1 MGLLKKLKLV
11 EEVDVDQAN
20 SGYIGSDVDYEEDVD
35 VNLDEVNTDTLV
47 SDIYEQNELS
57 DQSKSIFKIE
67 DLMNA
72 LPKEMVTETKKNSV
86 LSALGV
92 FGLTSEEVVADGSKR
107 VEILNAALNKITSEK
122 DDAITDYQDAIES
135 AKETIA
141 DLEKSIAKEQAEL
154 KASTETIVAE
164 ASRINKLISFVG
176 GEA

>member
-1 MGLLKKLKLV
+1 MGLLKKLGLV
-11 EEVDVDQAN
+11 EEVDDGAVGHGTMLN
-20 SGYIGSDVDYEEDVD
+20 SAIYEEDAD
-35 VNLDEVNTDTLV
+35 VNLDEVKMETLV
-47 SDIYEQNELS
+47 SDVYAQNELY

-92 FGLTSEEVVADGSKR
+92 FGLTSEEVVADGNKR
-107 VEILNAALNKITSEK
+107 VDVLNAALNKITSEK
-122 DDAITDYQDAIES
+122 NETIADYQERIEA

-141 DLEKSIAKEQAEL
+141 ELEKNIAQEQAEL
-154 KASTETIVAE
+154 KASTEAIVVE
-164 ASRINKLISFVG
+164 TDRINKLISFVG

>member
-11 EEVDVDQAN
+11 EEVDDIPAS
-20 SGYIGSDVDYEEDVD
+20 SGYIGSDVDYKEDVD

-47 SDIYEQNELS
+47 SDIYEQNELF

-122 DDAITDYQDAIES
+122 DAAITDYQDAIES

>member
-1 MGLLKKLKLV
+1 MGLLKKLGLV
-11 EEVDVDQAN
+11 EEVDDGAVGHGTMLN
-20 SGYIGSDVDYEEDVD
+20 SAIYEEDTD
-35 VNLDEVNTDTLV
+35 VNLDEVKMETLV
-47 SDIYEQNELS
+47 SDVYAQNELY

-92 FGLTSEEVVADGSKR
+92 FGLTSEEVVADGNKR
-107 VEILNAALNKITSEK
+107 VDVLNAALNKITSEK
-122 DDAITDYQDAIES
+122 NETIADYQERIEA

-141 DLEKSIAKEQAEL
+141 ELEKNIAQEQAEL
-154 KASTETIVAE
+154 KASTEVIVAE
-164 ASRINKLISFVG
+164 ADRINKLISFVG